1 MLLGALHKMLRK
13 ILSLIFNYDKRT
25 PRVEAQSITGSE
37 SARQSLADPE
47 TGTDESSGSVQ
58 SGSNKTKVY
67 PFPDPWDGDWNDA
80 VINWAIWH
88 KNENTKREGE
98 GQKPT
103 EVGETET
110 D

>member
-47 TGTDESSGSVQ
+47 TGTDESSGSVH

-80 VINWAIWH
+80 VIKWALWH
-88 KNENTKREGE
+88 EDAKRKGK
-98 GQKPT
+98 GQEPT
-103 EVGETET
+103 EMGETET